1 MYDFLFAERDP
12 FQFEQLHMVRS
23 ISESQRLNNLRENAI
38 IISASGMCEAGRILH
53 HLKNGI
59 GRPNNTVLFVGY
71 CAANTLGRRIL
82 NGALEVRI
90 IGDLY
95 PVRARIESLDSFS
108 GHADHNELLK
118 YFRAT
123 GGRKSKVYLVHG
135 EKECSAAMHQALQ
148 DIHQGDIEIARLNT
162 TVTC

>member
-1 MYDFLFAERDP
+1 
-12 FQFEQLHMVRS
+12 
-23 ISESQRLNNLRENAI
+23 
-38 IISASGMCEAGRILH
+38 MCEAGRILH

-90 IGDLY
+90 LGDLY

-108 GHADHNELLK
+108 GHADHNELLR
-118 YFRAT
+118 YFQAT
-123 GGRKSKVYLVHG
+123 GGRKEKVYLVHG
-135 EKECSAAMHQALQ
+135 EKECAAAMHTALASM
-148 DIHQGDIEIARLNT
+148 HQGEIQIATLNS
-162 TVTC
+162 VVEC

>member
-1 MYDFLFAERDP
+1 
-12 FQFEQLHMVRS
+12 
-23 ISESQRLNNLRENAI
+23 
-38 IISASGMCEAGRILH
+38 MCEAGRILH

-90 IGDLY
+90 LGDLY

-108 GHADHNELLK
+108 GHADHNELLS

-123 GGRKSKVYLVHG
+123 GGSKSRVFLVHG
-135 EKECSAAMHQALQ
+135 EKECSAAMSKALQ
-148 DIHQGDIEIARLNT
+148 SFHQGEIHIARLDT
-162 TVTC
+162 TVSC

>member
-1 MYDFLFAERDP
+1 
-12 FQFEQLHMVRS
+12 MVRS

-90 IGDLY
+90 LGDLY

-108 GHADHNELLK
+108 GHADHDELLG
-118 YFRAT
+118 YFKRT

-135 EKECSAAMHQALQ
+135 EKECAGAMLEALQ
-148 DIHQGDIEIARLNT
+148 ETHQGEISVAKLNS
-162 TVTC
+162 TVSC